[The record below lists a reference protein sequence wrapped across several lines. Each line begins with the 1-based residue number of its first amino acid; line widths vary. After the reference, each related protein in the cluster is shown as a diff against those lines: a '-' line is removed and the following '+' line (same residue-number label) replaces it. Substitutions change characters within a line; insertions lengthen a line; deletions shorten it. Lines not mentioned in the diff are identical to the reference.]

1 MKNSNKYQ
9 QRAVKSEKIPI
20 NSNRERK
27 NSEKIELKF
36 CTNATF
42 QKSGVLGEVL
52 GGKEQ
57 KKEKNYDNGS

>member
-20 NSNRERK
+20 NSNQERK

-42 QKSGVLGEVL
+42 QKKWRAWVKCGWIRA
-52 GGKEQ
+52 KNQ
-57 KKEKNYDNGS
+57 KKEKNHD